1 MEYTSSWI
9 VVMDYYMEDIETCIV
24 LIPPEWQLG
33 PP

>member
-1 MEYTSSWI
+1 
-9 VVMDYYMEDIETCIV
+9 MDYYMEDIETCIV